1 MAKDPQLERHKQW
14 LGYLQP
20 QGLVVA
26 PAALVDCQAWLDD
39 SVFAEQQRLVSLLTN
54 KPVTATASLPGLTLQ
69 QLCVDLLGWEPAD
82 LVPGA
87 DTGIESVLTDYHE
100 TLRPDFA
107 VRDPEPADP
116 ARPWTLLIQN
126 LPHGT
131 DPDKPPAEQDDR
143 HWRAS
148 YHARFERL
156 LRESQ
161 VHTGVLFFG
170 TGLRLVYAPKGES
183 SGHVTFPF
191 AAMTEVAG
199 RPILAGLLLLLG
211 RDRMFTRGREQRLP
225 ALLEKSRKV
234 QAQVS
239 TALAEQVLAALHE
252 LLRGFQGAHA
262 HSGERLLQEWLSSP
276 ARREDVY
283 GGLLTVMLRLIF
295 LLYAEDRGLLG
306 SDAAWQDGYSVLSLF
321 DRLRED
327 ADRFPDTMEHRYGA
341 WAQLLATFRLV
352 FDGGRHGALQLPA
365 RHGYLFHPDGGDA
378 GVGDPPCYQ
387 FLEGRAYGEARQVGA
402 VVTPPR
408 IPDKVVWDVLRNL
421 LVLDGERI
429 SYRTLNVEQIGSVY
443 ETMMGFRF
451 ERTAGPS
458 LAVKPQKAHGAPVFL
473 DCNELLAVAPGSRAK
488 WLKAEADCELG
499 ETAAEA
505 LKRAS
510 TPDDVLSALGKKVSK
525 LTPAV
530 LPAGAFV
537 LQPTE
542 ARRRSGTFYT
552 PPQLTRPIVATTLR
566 PLLEQLGEKPTA
578 ERVLELKVCDP
589 AMGSGAFLVE
599 VCRQLGER
607 VVKAWAE
614 HPGSKPV
621 IPPDEDELLFAKRLV
636 ATRCLYGVDK
646 NPFAVA
652 LGKLSLWLETF
663 AKDHAFTF
671 VDHALRCGDS
681 LVGLSKA
688 QIAAFH
694 WDVSKRGAFVETLLK
709 AKLKEV
715 EASRKKIREADES
728 VREGTLRRWLREA
741 EDALD
746 DVRLIGDLVVASYF
760 GEEKDKAREERRREL
775 AAKVEAWLQAGGV
788 APVVKDDLR
797 REVGDLRAGAKGV
810 PPFHWEIEFPE
821 LAARGGFDGFVGNP
835 PFAGKNTII
844 DGHRDGY
851 VDWLKRLHEESHGN
865 ADLVAHFF
873 RRTFDLLREGGALGL
888 IATKTIRQGDTRR
901 TGLRWIRR
909 RDGEIYHAQRRI
921 KWPGLAAVVVSTLHI
936 AKGAFG
942 GARVLDGRQVER
954 ITAHLFHDASDE
966 DPQCLHA
973 NTRRSFSGAKL
984 HGAGFLFDDS
994 SLDGVSSPV
1003 ALMHELIQKDP
1014 ANRERIFPYLGGSDL
1029 NDRPVASP
1037 FRFVINFGDL
1047 SEREARRWPDL
1058 MRIVEERVRPER
1070 LTNNRETYRRY
1081 WWQFGE
1087 KRVELWD
1094 ALRQLSQIIA
1104 VASVSDTFAFTML
1117 PTNIVFN
1124 QKIIV
1129 FAWDRFACFCALQA
1143 RIHEAWVRYTGSTLK
1158 DDLQYTPTD
1167 CFETFP
1173 FPQGFESSS
1182 HLEAAGK
1189 AYYEFRASLMADP
1202 AVRQQLIPHASEP
1215 EGLTKTYNRF
1225 HDPDE
1230 SSPGIRKLRELH
1242 AAMDRAVLDAY
1253 GWTDLQST
1261 HEFLLDYEDEDDDES
1276 DTNGRTRRR
1285 KKPWR
1290 YRWPDDFRDEVLM
1303 RLLRLNQERG
1313 DEEKRQA
1320 PAPKPPS
1327 PPTKKRVRRRKG
1339 DATPSLFGKND
1350 ADPEAGS

>member
-1 MAKDPQLERHKQW
+1 MVKDPQIERHKQW

-26 PAALVDCQAWLDD
+26 PAALDACQAWLDD
-39 SVFAEQQRLVSLLTN
+39 SVFVEQQRLCSLLTD
-54 KPVTATASLPGLTLQ
+54 KPISATASRHGITLR

-87 DTGIESVLTDYHE
+87 ETGIESVLTDYHE

-107 VRDPEPADP
+107 VRDPDPADP
-116 ARPWTLLIQN
+116 AKPWTLLIQD

-131 DPDKPPAEQDDR
+131 DPDKPPEEQDDR

-148 YHARFERL
+148 HQARFERL

-170 TGLRLVYAPKGES
+170 TGLRLVHAPKGES
-183 SGHVTFPF
+183 SGHITFPF

-199 RPILAGLLLLLG
+199 RPILSGLILLLG
-211 RDRMFTRGREQRLP
+211 KDRLFTRGRDQRLP
-225 ALLEKSRKV
+225 ALLDKSRKV
-234 QAQVS
+234 QAKVS

-262 HSGERLLQEWLSSP
+262 HSGERLLQEWLSS
-276 ARREDVY
+276 ASRREDVY
-283 GGLLTVMLRLIF
+283 GGLLTVILRLIF
-295 LLYAEDRGLLG
+295 LLYAEDRGLLSG
-306 SDAAWQDGYSVLSLF
+306 DAAWQDGYSVLSLF

-352 FDGGRHGALQLPA
+352 FDGGRHGTLQLPA

-408 IPDKVVWDVLRNL
+408 IPDKVVWEVLRNL

-458 LAVKPQKAHGAPVFL
+458 LAVKPQKQHGAPVFV
-473 DCNELLAVAPGSRAK
+473 DCNALLAEAPAARAK
-488 WLKAEADCELG
+488 WLKAEADCVLADA
-499 ETAAEA
+499 AAEK
-505 LKRAS
+505 LKRAA
-510 TPDDVLSALGKKVSK
+510 TPEEVFAALGKKVSA

-552 PPQLTRPIVATTLR
+552 PPQLTRPIVETTLR

-578 ERVLELKVCDP
+578 EQVLELKVCDP

-599 VCRQLGER
+599 ACRQLGAR
-607 VVKAWAE
+607 VVQAWAE

-688 QIAAFH
+688 QIVAFH
-694 WDVSKRGAFVETLLK
+694 WDVTKRGAFVETLLK

-715 EASRKKIREADES
+715 EAARKKIREADES

-746 DVRLIGDLVVASYF
+746 DVRLIGDLVVAAYF
-760 GEEKDKAREERRREL
+760 GEEKDKARERRRQVL
-775 AAKVEAWLQAGGV
+775 AAKVEAWLRSGGAASV
-788 APVVKDDLR
+788 AKDELR
-797 REVGDLRAGAKGV
+797 REVAALRAGPKGV

-821 LAARGGFDGFVGNP
+821 AFAREGFEGFVGNP
-835 PFAGKNTII
+835 PFQGVTGLFAGSSGT
-844 DGHRDGY
+844 Y
-851 VDWLKRLHEESHGN
+851 VEWLRKSHPGSGGKC
-865 ADLVAHFF
+865 DLAAFFF
-873 RRTFDLLREGGALGL
+873 RRGFALLRDRGCMTLL
-888 IATKTIRQGDTRR
+888 ATKTIRQGDSRES
-901 TGLRWIRR
+901 GLTWIRTHGGSIF
-909 RDGEIYHAQRRI
+909 DAWRRI
-921 KWPGLAAVVVSTLHI
+921 KWPGAASVVVSIVGISKANTGLDCRIDGHI
-936 AKGAFG
+936 
-942 GARVLDGRQVER
+942 VPT
-954 ITAHLFHDASDE
+954 ITAYLFHDGPDDAPVRLRPPCLASQGIA
-966 DPQCLHA
+966 P
-973 NTRRSFSGAKL
+973 NSK
-984 HGAGFLFDDS
+984 GFVLEPGDDDRA
-994 SLDGVSSPV
+994 LIGRHDSPV
-1003 ALMHELIQKDP
+1003 AGSWV
-1014 ANRERIFPYLGGSDL
+1014 RTYLGGEQL
-1029 NDRPVASP
+1029 NDDPVHRSDRLILWAEECETEADVRSVSKTLHELLVSRVLP
-1037 FRFVINFGDL
+1037 DRDRHNQGVSAAWWRYRFGAEKLFKACNGL
-1047 SEREARRWPDL
+1047 SRA
-1058 MRIVEERVRPER
+1058 
-1070 LTNNRETYRRY
+1070 
-1081 WWQFGE
+1081 
-1087 KRVELWD
+1087 
-1094 ALRQLSQIIA
+1094 IA
-1104 VASVSDTFAFTML
+1104 VARVADSAAFTFVATGL
-1117 PTNIVFN
+1117 AFSEQLV
-1124 QKIIV
+1124 V
-1129 FAWDRFACFCALQA
+1129 FATQAHSMFCVLQS
-1143 RIHEAWVRYTGSTLK
+1143 RLHESWVRFFGSSMK
-1158 DDLQYTPTD
+1158 DDLRYTPTD

-1173 FPQGFESSS
+1173 FPEGFESDPQ
-1182 HLEAAGK
+1182 LEAAGK
-1189 AYYEFRASLMADP
+1189 AYYEFRASLMADA
-1202 AVRQQLIPHASEP
+1202 AVRQQLMPHAPEP

-1230 SSPGIRKLRELH
+1230 TSPGIQKLRELH

-1253 GWTDLQST
+1253 GWTDLHPT
-1261 HEFLLDYEDEDDDES
+1261 HEFLLDYEEEDDDED

-1303 RLLRLNQERG
+1303 RLLRLNQERA

-1327 PPTKKRVRRRKG
+1327 TPTKKRGGRRKG
-1339 DATPSLFGKND
+1339 ESGPLLPGMGE
-1350 ADPEAGS
+1350 P